1 MQATRVIL
9 DALGPTL
16 KKVKKKKVKLI
27 LITLI
32 KTLIKV
38 LFN

>member
-16 KKVKKKKVKLI
+16 KKVKKKSEVN
-27 LITLI
+27 
-32 KTLIKV
+32 
-38 LFN
+38 FNNFN

>member
-16 KKVKKKKVKLI
+16 KKVKKKKSEVN
-27 LITLI
+27 
-32 KTLIKV
+32 
-38 LFN
+38 FNNFN